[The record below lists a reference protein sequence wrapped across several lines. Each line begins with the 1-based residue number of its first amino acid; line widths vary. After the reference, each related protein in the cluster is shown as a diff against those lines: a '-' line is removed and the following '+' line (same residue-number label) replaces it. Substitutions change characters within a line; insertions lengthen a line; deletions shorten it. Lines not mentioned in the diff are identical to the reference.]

1 MKINLFRKPSNQT
14 KRSLLFLPVIILPFI
29 TLLFWGLGGGKGSE
43 LNAQT
48 TKKHLSSSLPSVDL
62 SAEKGFD
69 KMNYYDKA
77 SEDSSR
83 YKAFNKDKSYWEKNY
98 LGEPDHLNDEVLD
111 GSYDMKG
118 QENEF
123 QQKLDRLNK
132 VIHLPE
138 EPKNYPNQDYN
149 PKAQQIN
156 NAQDKLSAVSEATD
170 PELEQLNGM
179 LEKIWQI
186 QNTEAKEQNLKEI
199 KGNNPFKAISAVVE
213 GKQKIGQGSVIK
225 LRLLEEI
232 NIQGQTIPK
241 DHLLF
246 GLCRLSNQRVQLEI
260 TNIRLGKSIIPVD
273 FTTYDKID
281 GMEGINAPDAL
292 VNEALNSGSNDA
304 IQSLQLLSL
313 DQSMETQIAGAGISA
328 AKGLFNKKTR
338 RIRIKLKDGYQV
350 LLKNNLK
357 SSIH

>member
-1 MKINLFRKPSNQT
+1 MKTNLLRKPSKQT
-14 KRSLLFLPVIILPFI
+14 KRFLMFLPVITVPFM
-29 TLLFWGLGGGKGSE
+29 TLLFWGLGGGKSTE
-43 LNAQT
+43 LIAQT
-48 TKKHLSSSLPSVDL
+48 TKNHLSSSLPVVDL

-77 SEDSSR
+77 SEDSSK
-83 YKAFNKDKSYWEKNY
+83 YKAFNKDKTYWEQNY
-98 LGEPDHLNDEVLD
+98 LGDSHNLNDKVSD
-111 GSYDMKG
+111 GSYHMEN

-123 QQKLDRLNK
+123 QQKLARLNK
-132 VIHLPE
+132 VIHSPE
-138 EPKNYPNQDYN
+138 ESKNYSGQGYT
-149 PKAQQIN
+149 PKGQQIKSV
-156 NAQDKLSAVSEATD
+156 QDKLNAVSEASD
-170 PELEQLNGM
+170 PELEQLNVM

-186 QNTEAKEQNLKEI
+186 QNPETTQQKKKEI
-199 KGNNPFKAISAVVE
+199 KENNPFKAIPAVVE

-241 DHLLF
+241 GHLLF
-246 GLCRLSNQRVQLEI
+246 GLCRLSNQRVQLDI
-260 TNIRLGKSIIPVD
+260 TNVRLGKSIIPVD
-273 FTTYDKID
+273 FTIYDRID

-338 RIRIKLKDGYQV
+338 RIRVKLKDGYQV